1 MASKFENVLSSE
13 DIEYINNL
21 PEVLVA
27 KNKLEKSNKVY
38 FSIYLTD
45 SIRETLSQRFDLDFT
60 GINELPMRWI
70 KEDTLPHI
78 DVGSSSFENTYLVY
92 LNNNSGNLI
101 VDDESYNITENTGFK
116 FSEGLLHKTVNTG
129 VEPRLLIGPM
139 SEKAFAVGGS
149 SISYYANQANA
160 QLGLSN
166 SDSSNYTIIAG
177 LSGVRIAYLD
187 VSSGSQLVGNVTAG
201 SIGATTSWTVI
212 DLSNNNLG
220 NFPNGTSVS
229 SLGGAGTYYYLYGGS
244 GDAPCF
250 LEGSQILCLV
260 DEKETYLPIEQIRKG
275 TLVKT
280 LNSGYKMVHI
290 IGKRD
295 IPNFNDSNRIKD
307 RLYKLTSA
315 QYPALTSDLYLTGC
329 HSTLVDS
336 LTDDQKDEIKKM
348 LGVVCVTE
356 GKYRLPACI
365 DNNAEPWQSA
375 GTYTV
380 WHFALD
386 DEDYLINF
394 GVYANGGLIVE
405 TGSIRYLEEKAN
417 MELV

>member
-1 MASKFENVLSSE
+1 MVLA
-13 DIEYINNL
+13 Y
-21 PEVLVA
+21 
-27 KNKLEKSNKVY
+27 
-38 FSIYLTD
+38 
-45 SIRETLSQRFDLDFT
+45 
-60 GINELPMRWI
+60 
-70 KEDTLPHI
+70 
-78 DVGSSSFENTYLVY
+78 
-92 LNNNSGNLI
+92 
-101 VDDESYNITENTGFK
+101 YNF
-116 FSEGLLHKTVNTG
+116 
-129 VEPRLLIGPM
+129 
-139 SEKAFAVGGS
+139 
-149 SISYYANQANA
+149 YANRTDALLGQTNTDFAN
-160 QLGLSN
+160 
-166 SDSSNYTIIAG
+166 DSTIIG
-177 LSGVRIAYLD
+177 SSGVRIAFGAFLYLPD
-187 VSSGSQLVGNVTAG
+187 QPFGITDGNVG
-201 SIGATTSWTVI
+201 TTTNWTLI
-212 DLSNNNLG
+212 DYFGYILG
-220 NFPNGTSVS
+220 NFPIGTPFNSMPILDNGYYFYPYT
-229 SLGGAGTYYYLYGGS
+229 GGGGNTGS
-244 GDAPCF
+244 GAPCF

-260 DEKETYLPIEQIRKG
+260 DEKETYLPIEQMRKG

-315 QYPALTSDLYLTGC
+315 QYPVLTSDLYLTGC

-336 LTDDQKDEIKKM
+336 LTDNQKDEIKKI

-386 DEDYLINF
+386 DQDPRINF

-405 TGSIRYLEEKAN
+405 TGSIRYLKRKAN
-417 MELV
+417 MELL

>member
-1 MASKFENVLSSE
+1 MVFA
-13 DIEYINNL
+13 Y
-21 PEVLVA
+21 
-27 KNKLEKSNKVY
+27 
-38 FSIYLTD
+38 
-45 SIRETLSQRFDLDFT
+45 
-60 GINELPMRWI
+60 
-70 KEDTLPHI
+70 
-78 DVGSSSFENTYLVY
+78 
-92 LNNNSGNLI
+92 
-101 VDDESYNITENTGFK
+101 YNF
-116 FSEGLLHKTVNTG
+116 
-129 VEPRLLIGPM
+129 
-139 SEKAFAVGGS
+139 
-149 SISYYANQANA
+149 YANQTDAL
-160 QLGLSN
+160 LGVSYNDSN
-166 SDSSNYTIIAG
+166 NYIDISG
-177 LSGVRIAYLD
+177 NSGVRIAFLASYDGPLPIGISD
-187 VSSGSQLVGNVTAG
+187 GSTG
-201 SIGATTSWTVI
+201 TTTIWTLI
-212 DLSNNNLG
+212 DLYGQSLG
-220 NFPNGTSVS
+220 NFPLGTPFG
-229 SLGGAGTYYYLYGGS
+229 SLPFLNYHWFFYPYTGGGG
-244 GDAPCF
+244 APCF

-260 DEKETYLPIEQIRKG
+260 DEKETYLPIEQMRKG

-336 LTDDQKDEIKKM
+336 LTEEQKDEIKKM

-386 DEDYLINF
+386 DEDSRINF

-405 TGSIRYLEEKAN
+405 TGSIRYLQGKAN